1 MIDIETIGK
10 IIKKLRVDKNMTQ
23 ETLAEKID
31 ISTNYLSKVERGLS
45 RLNIEAFLKMAEVLS
60 FTLDDFGIE
69 AKKTLPVNENK
80 RKLLEKVLA
89 IPERD
94 VDLYLQ
100 TLNYIEN
107 LILKI
112 RQLKPILQIS
122 YFWTFQYSEKTKY
135 LI

>member
-23 ETLAEKID
+23 EALAEKID

-69 AKKTLPVNENK
+69 AKKALPVNEDK
-80 RKLLEKVLA
+80 RRLLEKVLA
-89 IPERD
+89 IPDRD
-94 VDLYLQ
+94 IDLYLQ
-100 TLNYIEN
+100 TLSYVEN
-107 LILKI
+107 LILDI
-112 RQLKPILQIS
+112 RK
-122 YFWTFQYSEKTKY
+122 
-135 LI
+135 